1 MPRKKKTQ
9 PIARC
14 ASGQDVTT
22 VRVEDREGQRFIY
35 GYYYDPERKRTRKC
49 YIGPAD
55 PEYVIGSMPAAFL
68 FEPRAWTVALRAA
81 AVATAR
87 NLATYAPERLG
98 DLVEALALALR
109 DIAEEEPSVREA
121 VKEVL
126 KDMIGEDSG
135 REAVSA

>member
-1 MPRKKKTQ
+1 MPRRKKVQ

-22 VRVEDREGQRFIY
+22 VRVEEREGQKFIY

-55 PEYVIGSMPAAFL
+55 PDYVLSSMPAAFL
-68 FEPRAWTVALRAA
+68 FEPRAWAVALRAA

-87 NLATYAPERLG
+87 NLATYGPEKLG
-98 DLVEALALALR
+98 ELVEALALALR
-109 DIAEEEPSVREA
+109 DIANEQSSMRETVRE
-121 VKEVL
+121 VL
-126 KDMIGEDSG
+126 AEDRG
-135 REAVSA
+135 KEAVSI